1 MKLAKDSG
9 VPLGGIERVKRKL
22 QRHDV
27 CMGCMGHLR
36 SVNHY
41 TTSGAAACAQ
51 SVGLAMR
58 TSRIAT
64 GGYQRMMGGMTR

>member
-1 MKLAKDSG
+1 VKDSG
-9 VPLGGIERVKRKL
+9 VALGGIERVKRKL

-27 CMGCMGHLR
+27 CMGCMGRLR

-41 TTSGAAACAQ
+41 AASGAAACAQ
-51 SVGLAMR
+51 AVGLAIG

-64 GGYQRMMGGMTR
+64 GCYQRMMVRMAR